1 MTATLTHTLPL
12 NKTRRTPLNWLMLGL
27 AILVAVV
34 MAAPFLLL
42 VLNAFKT
49 GADYSTNG
57 PLAWPTSFTL
67 DAFVSYLNRVDFPRA
82 LWNSILSSTIIA
94 FAGTALALLASYAIG
109 IGRIRANTVIT
120 ALLLIA
126 TMVPH
131 EALIYP
137 LFYGAQATGLLNS
150 IWSIIIVFIIL
161 WAAYGTYILSSVMS
175 TFPREVLE
183 AAAIDGAGR
192 WRILWQVV
200 FPIVRPTLSVLVVF
214 IFIWS
219 WNEFYIPLILLG
231 DPASQT
237 VPIALSTLRGQH
249 SIDITVINA
258 GSLLSL
264 IPTLVFFLL
273 FQRTISR
280 GVTAGAVK

>member
-1 MTATLTHTLPL
+1 MSATLTALPM
-12 NKTRRTPLNWLMLGL
+12 NRKRRTTLNWVMLT
-27 AILVAVV
+27 VAFIVALV

-42 VLNAFKT
+42 VLNSFKT

-57 PLAWPTSFTL
+57 PLAWPTTFTL
-67 DAFVSYLNRVDFPRA
+67 DAFVSYMSRVDFPRA
-82 LWNSILSSTIIA
+82 LWNSILSSTVIA
-94 FAGTALALLASYAIG
+94 FAGTALALVASYAIG
-109 IGRIRANTVIT
+109 IGRIRASTTIT

-137 LFYGAQATGLLNS
+137 LFYGSQATGLLNS
-150 IWSIIIVFIIL
+150 IWSIVIVFIVL

-183 AAAIDGAGR
+183 AASIDGAGH

-200 FPIVRPTLSVLVVF
+200 FPIVRPTLTVLVVF

-231 DPASQT
+231 DPSSQT

-249 SIDITVINA
+249 SIDITVVNA

-264 IPTLVFFLL
+264 IPTLIFFLI

>member
-1 MTATLTHTLPL
+1 MSTDVAPTIPRH
-12 NKTRRTPLNWLMLGL
+12 KRRAPMHWVMLG
-27 AILVAVV
+27 AAFIVAAV

-57 PLAWPTSFTL
+57 PLAWPTTFTL
-67 DAFVSYLNRVDFPRA
+67 DAFTTYLGRVNFPRA
-82 LWNSILSSTIIA
+82 LWNSVFSSTTIA
-94 FAGTALALLASYAIG
+94 FGGTALALLAAYAIG
-109 IGRIRANTVIT
+109 IGRIRARTWIT
-120 ALLLIA
+120 AVLLIT

-131 EALIYP
+131 ETLIYP
-137 LFYGAQATGLLNS
+137 LYKGAQSVGLLNS
-150 IWSIIIVFIIL
+150 VWSIIVVFIVL
-161 WAAYGTYILSSVMS
+161 FAAYGTYILSSVMS
-175 TFPREVLE
+175 TFPKEILE

-192 WRILWQVV
+192 WRILWRVV
-200 FPIVRPTLSVLVVF
+200 LPILRPTLTVLIVF

-249 SIDITVINA
+249 SIDITVVNA

-264 IPTLVFFLL
+264 IPTLVFFLI

>member
-1 MTATLTHTLPL
+1 MSTDVARTIPRH
-12 NKTRRTPLNWLMLGL
+12 KRRTPMHWVMLG
-27 AILVAVV
+27 AAFIVAAV

-57 PLAWPTSFTL
+57 PLAWPTTFTL
-67 DAFVSYLNRVDFPRA
+67 DAFTTYLGRVNFPRA
-82 LWNSILSSTIIA
+82 LWNSVFSSTMIA
-94 FAGTALALLASYAIG
+94 FGGTALALLAAYAIG
-109 IGRIRANTVIT
+109 IGRIRARTWIT
-120 ALLLIA
+120 AVLLIA

-137 LFYGAQATGLLNS
+137 LFKGAQSVGLLNS
-150 IWSIIIVFIIL
+150 VWSIIVVFIVL
-161 WAAYGTYILSSVMS
+161 FAAYGTYILSSVMS
-175 TFPREVLE
+175 TFPKEILE

-192 WRILWQVV
+192 WRILWRVV
-200 FPIVRPTLSVLVVF
+200 LPILRPTLTVLIVF

-249 SIDITVINA
+249 SIDITVVNA

-264 IPTLVFFLL
+264 IPTLVFFLI

-280 GVTAGAVK
+280 GVTVGAVK

>member
-1 MTATLTHTLPL
+1 MSATLTALPM
-12 NKTRRTPLNWLMLGL
+12 NRKRRTPLNWVMLT
-27 AILVAVV
+27 VAFIVALI

-42 VLNAFKT
+42 VLNSFKT

-57 PLAWPTSFTL
+57 PLAWPTTFTL
-67 DAFVSYLNRVDFPRA
+67 DAFVSYMSRVDFPRA
-82 LWNSILSSTIIA
+82 LWNSILSSTVIA
-94 FAGTALALLASYAIG
+94 FAGTALALVASYAIG
-109 IGRIRANTVIT
+109 IGRIRASTTIT

-137 LFYGAQATGLLNS
+137 LFYGSQATGLLNS
-150 IWSIIIVFIIL
+150 IWSIVIVFIVL

-183 AAAIDGAGR
+183 AASIDGAGH

-200 FPIVRPTLSVLVVF
+200 FPIVRPTLTVLVVF

-231 DPASQT
+231 DPSSQT

-249 SIDITVINA
+249 SIDITVVNA

-264 IPTLVFFLL
+264 IPTLIFFLI